1 MGTEP
6 QDRTTPPAENAVSTR
21 PREWPIE
28 VRPNGTILFDG
39 IAIGGL
45 DLVGDGV
52 GAQVS
57 DGYPRLTLN
66 AGWIRL
72 AGLSFRVQ
80 DDPER
85 DSHRD
90 GLVLDR

>member
-1 MGTEP
+1 MEATEQTSNGQ
-6 QDRTTPPAENAVSTR
+6 QD
-21 PREWPIE
+21 WPIE

-45 DLVGDGV
+45 DLTEPPPGTPISVTE
-52 GAQVS
+52 S
-57 DGYPRLTLN
+57 PRLTLN

-72 AGLSFRVQ
+72 AGLRFRVQ
-80 DDPER
+80 DDPSV

-90 GLVLDR
+90 GLVLER